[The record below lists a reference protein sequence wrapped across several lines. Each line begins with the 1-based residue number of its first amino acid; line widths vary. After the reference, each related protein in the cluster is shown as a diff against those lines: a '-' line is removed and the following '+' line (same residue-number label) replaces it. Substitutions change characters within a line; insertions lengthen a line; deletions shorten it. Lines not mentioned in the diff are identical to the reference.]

1 MSRCTFVLI
10 ALLSSACAAAR
21 WKETPAE
28 RLDGPRGSSFTA
40 PPGWMFAT
48 TTDHTVLSI
57 DGPELQAIH
66 VTFRD
71 QTPASAKKF
80 DPAAPPSEL
89 AEVYIAELQTVTG
102 GQAEVLENT
111 PATVAGKPGFR
122 LRVRHN
128 RHAEYAPVD
137 LYQVYGVGHGEGLY
151 VLTYG
156 AFEKYLFERDHAAF
170 EEMVRNF
177 QLPP

>member
-1 MSRCTFVLI
+1 MSRSMLVPI
-10 ALLSSACAAAR
+10 ALFFCACAAAR
-21 WKETPAE
+21 WKQTPTE
-28 RLDGPRGSSFTA
+28 RIDGPRGSSFTA
-40 PPGWMFAT
+40 PPGWMFAA
-48 TTDHTVLSI
+48 TTDHTVLTV

-66 VTFRD
+66 LTFRD
-71 QTPASAKKF
+71 KTPASAKKF

-89 AEVYIAELQTVTG
+89 AGVYIAELQTITG
-102 GQAEVLENT
+102 GRAEVLENV

-137 LYQVYGVGHGEGLY
+137 MYQVYAVGHGEGLY
-151 VLTYG
+151 VLSYG
-156 AFEKYLFERDHAAF
+156 AFEKHLFERDRAAF
-170 EEMVRNF
+170 EKLVRSF

>member
-1 MSRCTFVLI
+1 MSRWTLAPI
-10 ALLSSACAAAR
+10 AFLLCACAAAS
-21 WKETPAE
+21 WKETSAE
-28 RLDGPRGSSFTA
+28 RMDGPRGSSFMA
-40 PPGWMFAT
+40 PKGWMFAT
-48 TTDHTVLSI
+48 TTDHTVLSL

-71 QTPASAKKF
+71 ETPVSERKF

-89 AEVYIAELQTVTG
+89 AELYIAELQSVTG
-102 GQAEVLENT
+102 GQAEVLENV
-111 PATVAGKPGFR
+111 PATIAGKPGFR

-156 AFEKYLFERDHAAF
+156 AFETYLFERDRASF
-170 EEMVRNF
+170 EDMVRNF